1 MDNLEGRTL
10 VVTGG
15 SSGIGAAIVGMAA
28 QAGARVVFNYWKN
41 GRRAQA
47 MVQKYGKERL
57 KALKADFANPD
68 DVARLWNAAADWAG
82 RVDVLVNNAA
92 TRHGL
97 DPAAT
102 PAKFQAAWN
111 HALQVNLTAAALLAR
126 EAVAHYR
133 ERGGGIVVNIAS
145 RPAFRGDRPDFFHDG
160 AAKAGLVSLAR
171 GIARFHA
178 ADGVLAYVVVPGMI
192 HTEQAEDFVR
202 RYGAE
207 AAVAEIPLG
216 AMGRPEEVAD
226 VVLYLASG
234 RARYATGATID
245 VNGASYLH

>member
-1 MDNLEGRTL
+1 MDNLEGKTL
-10 VVTGG
+10 LVTGG
-15 SSGIGAAIVGMAA
+15 SSGIGASIVRMAA
-28 QAGARVVFNYWKN
+28 EAGARVVFSYWKN

-47 MVQKYGKERL
+47 MVQKFGKQRL
-57 KALKADFANPD
+57 RAVKADFASPD
-68 DVARLWNAAADWAG
+68 DVARLWRTAVEWAG

-92 TRHGL
+92 TRRGL
-97 DPAAT
+97 DPEAS
-102 PAKFQAAWN
+102 PAKFQAAWH
-111 HALQVNLTAAALLAR
+111 HALQVNLTAAAQLAR
-126 EAVAHYR
+126 DAVRHYADL
-133 ERGGGIVVNIAS
+133 GGGIVINISS

-160 AAKAGLVSLAR
+160 ASKAGLVSLAR

-178 ADGVLAYVVVPGMI
+178 ADG
-192 HTEQAEDFVR
+192 
-202 RYGAE
+202 
-207 AAVAEIPLG
+207 EIPLG